1 MSESALQ
8 PAPIV
13 RSRPAIIALWLLQIV
28 LAAAFLGAG
37 SAKLAGAAP
46 MVAMYEAI
54 GVGQWFRYV
63 TSIFEIGGAIG
74 LLMPSAAALAAP
86 WLMCIMAG
94 AIITHLIRPAQF
106 ANRARGAADRIEHRR
121 ICPAAR
127 DRNES
132 GLLSRLAP
140 RAAPSG

>member
-13 RSRPAIIALWLLQIV
+13 RSRPATIALWLLQIL

-46 MVAMYEAI
+46 MVAMYQAI

-63 TSIFEIGGAIG
+63 TGIFEIGGAIG

-86 WLMCIMAG
+86 WLVCIMAG
-94 AIITHLIRPAQF
+94 AIITHLIVLHNSPIGPVVLLIGLSIVAYARRREIATRVASF
-106 ANRARGAADRIEHRR
+106 RA
-121 ICPAAR
+121 
-127 DRNES
+127 
-132 GLLSRLAP
+132 
-140 RAAPSG
+140 